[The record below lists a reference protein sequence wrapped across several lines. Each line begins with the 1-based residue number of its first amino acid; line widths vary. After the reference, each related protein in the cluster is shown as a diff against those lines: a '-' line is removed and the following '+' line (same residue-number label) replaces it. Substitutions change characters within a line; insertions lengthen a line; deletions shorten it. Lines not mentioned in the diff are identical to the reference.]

1 MAKGKKTGG
10 GTRKGSPNKE
20 NKALREM
27 ILGALDIVGGE
38 KYLAAQAKKNP
49 SAFLQLIGK
58 VLPMQVTGAGGGPVE
73 TEAHYRITFVG
84 TESNKI
90 INKPGGD

>member
-38 KYLAAQAKKNP
+38 DYLAAQAKKNP

-58 VLPMQVTGAGGGPVE
+58 VLPTQVTGPGDGPLKSENKWTVE
-73 TEAHYRITFVG
+73 
-84 TESNKI
+84 I
-90 INKPGGD
+90 IHAVNPDSK